1 MKNVKCKNANIMS
14 FSYFQAKVSSCP
26 LSLVTPFG
34 VLIGLAVTAQ
44 ISEVIFLFHFHNKGS
59 HVIAKQLIS
68 FRRQE
73 DSTCWLLVY
82 CKALQLGLSCTLPF
96 MR

>member
-44 ISEVIFLFHFHNKGS
+44 ISQVIF
-59 HVIAKQLIS
+59 VIS
-68 FRRQE
+68 
-73 DSTCWLLVY
+73 
-82 CKALQLGLSCTLPF
+82 LS
-96 MR
+96 